1 MENVESY
8 LRKLIVASVGAADLG
23 CEKLGALIDEC
34 VKRGEVTV
42 EKGRALNEELK
53 RKVKEAKPEAEKKPA
68 VDVASLSAEEREA
81 LLDQLLDLR
90 KAEQ

>member
-1 MENVESY
+1 MESMESY
-8 LRKLIVASVGAADLG
+8 LRKLVVAGVGAADLG

-34 VKRGEVTV
+34 AKRGEVTV

-53 RKVKEAKPEAEKKPA
+53 RKVKDAAPAVQQKPA
-68 VDVASLSAEEREA
+68 VDVASLSPEEREA
-81 LLDQLLDLR
+81 LLDQLLELQ

>member
-1 MENVESY
+1 MENVENY
-8 LRKLIVASVGAADLG
+8 LRKLIVAGVGAADLG

-34 VKRGEVTV
+34 AKRGEVTV

-53 RKVKEAKPEAEKKPA
+53 RKVKEAAPAAEKKPA

-81 LLDQLLDLR
+81 LLDQLLDLQ

>member
-1 MENVESY
+1 MENVENY
-8 LRKLIVASVGAADLG
+8 LRKLVVASVGAADLG
-23 CEKLGALIDEC
+23 CEKLGSLIDEC

-53 RKVKEAKPEAEKKPA
+53 RKVKESAPTEEKKPA
-68 VDVASLSAEEREA
+68 VDVASMSAEEREA
-81 LLDQLLDLR
+81 LLDQLLELQ

>member
-1 MENVESY
+1 MESVESY
-8 LRKLIVASVGAADLG
+8 LRKLVVASVGAADLG
-23 CEKLGALIDEC
+23 CEKLGGLIDEC

-53 RKVKEAKPEAEKKPA
+53 RKVKETPEAKKPA

-81 LLDQLLDLR
+81 LLDQLLELQKD
-90 KAEQ
+90 KS